1 MCEIAQFYRQIHDF
15 DRPHTRI
22 NLARGQRVEA
32 GNNCSFEVCAARV
45 SWGFLPQVKV
55 WVDGD
60 LRSFRTLKEGEVLD
74 LSDYGCNW
82 LCVPR
87 ASVASS
93 IGAEPDYFVLDM
105 HQIFTPT
112 VNGVGKEKSKEVTE

>member
-15 DRPHTRI
+15 DKPHTRVS
-22 NLARGQRVEA
+22 LVCGQRVEA
-32 GNNCSFEVCAARV
+32 GNKCSFEVLPSRV

-55 WVDGD
+55 LINGKMRAIRV
-60 LRSFRTLKEGEVLD
+60 LNEGEVLD
-74 LSDYGCNW
+74 LSEYGCNW

-87 ASVASS
+87 ASVAPGV
-93 IGAEPDYFVLDM
+93 GAQPDYFVLDM

-112 VNGVGKEKSKEVTE
+112 VNGVGKGATE